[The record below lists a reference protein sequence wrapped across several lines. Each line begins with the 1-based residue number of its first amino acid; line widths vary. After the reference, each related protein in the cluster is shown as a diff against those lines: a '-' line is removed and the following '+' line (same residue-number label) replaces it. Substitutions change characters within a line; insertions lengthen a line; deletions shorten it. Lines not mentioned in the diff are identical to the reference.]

1 MSLFV
6 RVLAIVGLA
15 LLDLLGAYFALET
28 ARLGSLGMAVAGA
41 VSFVALFVAY
51 TLSLRLGD
59 VITITFGWIAVLE
72 VGVVSLAV
80 ARGARYP
87 LSVWLAMTAVTLG
100 TGWLILKGEAA

>member
-1 MSLFV
+1 MSSLL
-6 RVLAIVGLA
+6 RASAIIGLA

-28 ARLGSLGMAVAGA
+28 ARLGSMAMAVAGA
-41 VSFVALFVAY
+41 LSFVALFVAY

-72 VGVVSLAV
+72 VGVIALAV

-87 LSVWLAMTAVTLG
+87 LSVWLAITAVTLG
-100 TGWLILKGEAA
+100 TGWLIVKGEAA